1 MKAKKYLISVL
12 FAGIMFAADTV
23 IFTLLYN
30 KGLFVSF
37 RSLPLPYASII
48 GYILITVIS
57 VGIVAFTS
65 GVVLLIEPKII
76 HIAAIIYVVEEWL
89 TLIIHVVYSQLQVL
103 NSISVSSLILV
114 CVRYVITL
122 LIILVIVKWLCVKG
136 RNIRGNR

>member
-1 MKAKKYLISVL
+1 MKKYLISIL
-12 FAGIMFAADTV
+12 FAGIMFVSNEV

-30 KGLFVSF
+30 KGLWVSF

-48 GYILITVIS
+48 GFILITVIS

-65 GVVLLIEPKII
+65 GFVLRIEPKII

-89 TLIIHVVYSQLQVL
+89 TSIIWVVYSQLQML
-103 NSISVSSLILV
+103 ESIYFSTLALLCI
-114 CVRYVITL
+114 RYTVTL